1 MLKTGSPFPDF
12 SVLNHDGRLVT
23 GAELRALGSLVVFF
37 YPRANTPGCTLEA
50 KRFRDEAPAF
60 AAAGAT
66 IVGVSQDS
74 PDLQACFASDHS
86 LPFALLCDEKGDL
99 YRAFGLKKYL
109 GLIPRRTTFIFG
121 PDGRLAETFDS
132 MLNAGEHVD
141 VALSAVQRL
150 NPGTR

>member
-1 MLKTGSPFPDF
+1 MICAQSPA
-12 SVLNHDGRLVT
+12 ST
-23 GAELRALGSLVVFF
+23 
-37 YPRANTPGCTLEA
+37 
-50 KRFRDEAPAF
+50 
-60 AAAGAT
+60 AAC
-66 IVGVSQDS
+66 GVSQD
-74 PDLQACFASDHS
+74 PPALQACFASDHS
-86 LPFALLCDEKGDL
+86 LPFALLCDERGDL